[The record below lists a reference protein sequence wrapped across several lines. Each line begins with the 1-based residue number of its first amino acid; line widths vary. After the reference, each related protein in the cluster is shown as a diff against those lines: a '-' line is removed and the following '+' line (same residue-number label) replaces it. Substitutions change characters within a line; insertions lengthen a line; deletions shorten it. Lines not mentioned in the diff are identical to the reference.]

1 MSFKKILGQ
10 KQPIEILQNSIKTK
24 NLAHAYLF
32 FGQGTVGKRTTALEF
47 AKTINCLTPKDL
59 DNCGECLSCQKIEK
73 QIHPDLFFVKPIKTS
88 ATAREGYIRIDDIR
102 ELQKKIA
109 YMPFEGRYKIV
120 VVDQAEQLN
129 LQAANAFLKSLEEPP
144 KSTIFILIASN
155 IYRLLPT
162 ILSRCQGVRFNL
174 LTPDLIQQ
182 ILITENPEEDPN
194 LFHLKAS
201 KANGDLERARENT
214 SVNFADF
221 RENALN
227 LISEI
232 SFKRMDLTFK
242 FAREWKKRSA
252 EIPEMLDEMSYILRD
267 LAIIKLG
274 CSKKDVFNVDLFE
287 NLKSTA
293 EKKQL
298 RSLNKMFEATIES
311 KNHLKSNLN
320 AQLTLESMLIKFCE
334 AS

>member
-10 KQPIEILQNSIKTK
+10 NQPIEILQNSIKTK

-47 AKTINCLTPKDL
+47 AKTINCLNPNSQ
-59 DNCGECLSCQKIEK
+59 DNCGECLSCEKIEK
-73 QIHPDLFFVKPIKTS
+73 QLHPDVFFIEPIKTS
-88 ATAREGYIRIDDIR
+88 STAREGYIRIDDIR
-102 ELQKKIA
+102 ELQRKIA
-109 YMPFEGRYKIV
+109 YLPFEGKYKIV
-120 VVDQAEQLN
+120 IVDQTEQLN

-144 KSTIFILIASN
+144 KATIFILIASN

-174 LTPDLIQQ
+174 LTPDLIEK
-182 ILITENPEEDPN
+182 ILLDENPEEDPN
-194 LFHLKAS
+194 LLRLKAS

-214 SVNFADF
+214 SLNFADF
-221 RENALN
+221 RQNALD
-227 LISEI
+227 LIGEI

-274 CSKKDVFNVDLFE
+274 CSKKDVFNADLFE
-287 NLKSTA
+287 NLKTTA
-293 EKKQL
+293 GKKQL

-311 KNHLKSNLN
+311 KVNLQSNLN
-320 AQLTLESMLIKFCE
+320 VQLTLESMLIKFCE
-334 AS
+334 AG

>member
-10 KQPIEILQNSIKTK
+10 NQPIEILKNSIKTK

-32 FGQGTVGKRTTALEF
+32 FGQGTVGKRATALEF
-47 AKTINCLTPKDL
+47 AKTINCLNPSSQ
-59 DNCGECLSCQKIEK
+59 DNCGECLSCEKIDK
-73 QIHPDLFFVKPIKTS
+73 QIHPDVFFIEPTKTS

-109 YMPFEGRYKIV
+109 YLPFEGKYKV
-120 VVDQAEQLN
+120 VIVDQTEQLN

-144 KSTIFILIASN
+144 KATIFILIASN

-174 LTPDLIQQ
+174 LTPDLIEK
-182 ILITENPEEDPN
+182 ILLTENPEDDLN
-194 LFHLKAS
+194 LLRLKAS
-201 KANGDLERARENT
+201 KANGDLERARENA
-214 SVNFADF
+214 SLNFADF
-221 RENALN
+221 RENALD

-274 CSKKDVFNVDLFE
+274 CSKKEIFNADLFE
-287 NLKSTA
+287 DLKATA

-311 KNHLKSNLN
+311 KVNLQSNLN
-320 AQLTLESMLIKFCE
+320 AQLTLESMLIKYCE

>member
-32 FGQGTVGKRTTALEF
+32 FGQGIVGKRTTALEF
-47 AKTINCLTPKDL
+47 AKTINCLNPNNQ

-73 QIHPDLFFVKPIKTS
+73 QIHPDVFFIEPIKTS

-109 YMPFEGRYKIV
+109 YLPFEGKHKIV
-120 VVDQAEQLN
+120 IVDQAEQIN

-144 KSTIFILIASN
+144 KSTIFILMASN

-174 LTPDLIQQ
+174 LTPDIIQQ
-182 ILITENPEEDPN
+182 ILLTENPEDDPD
-194 LFHLKAS
+194 LLRLKAS

-214 SVNFADF
+214 SLNFANF
-221 RENALN
+221 REDALN
-227 LISEI
+227 LINEI

-311 KNHLKSNLN
+311 KTDLKSNLN